1 MLKKLKSVVDSWLF
15 NGLSTVII
23 LSNCVVLALYEPLS
37 PSSLDFNES
46 AEFWYLL
53 VYTIEAAL
61 ILIAYQKEYFYS
73 GWNIL
78 DILIVTSG
86 WIGYV
91 HHIGEHSSSVKIFRI
106 LRVLRTLK
114 SVKRIKSMP
123 KILTCLISSIKALST
138 VFLLCIVVFSC
149 FAQLG
154 VFYFKGNLRY
164 RCASPSRNF
173 CNPNAS
179 GQQCAGGAACIDSGQ
194 NPNHGLTALIT
205 FGVSLLTVFQCATL
219 EGWVDTMNWTAETS
233 GDASRIFFVL
243 IVFIGSFFPF
253 QSIHWDN
260 YVSFTRLTRRN
271 LKHPRILLKILQST
285 HRGLQSTSQC
295 THAPRCASCF

>member
-91 HHIGEHSSSVKIFRI
+91 HHIGEHSSSVSIFRI

-138 VFLLCIVVFSC
+138 VFLLCIVVF
-149 FAQLG
+149 FL
-154 VFYFKGNLRY
+154 
-164 RCASPSRNF
+164 F
-173 CNPNAS
+173 CPTRRILF
-179 GQQCAGGAACIDSGQ
+179 QRKLKVQVR
-194 NPNHGLTALIT
+194 IT
-205 FGVSLLTVFQCATL
+205 FSEF
-219 EGWVDTMNWTAETS
+219 
-233 GDASRIFFVL
+233 
-243 IVFIGSFFPF
+243 
-253 QSIHWDN
+253 
-260 YVSFTRLTRRN
+260 
-271 LKHPRILLKILQST
+271 LQPKCKWPAV
-285 HRGLQSTSQC
+285 RWW
-295 THAPRCASCF
+295 RCVH